1 MQTWFWTLKTET
13 WQHHWLGKHL
23 TRRDR
28 KATISVVP
36 SPASK
41 SEESKERDETTDGWS
56 LQQQALRGEL
66 SPRFFWGELTRC
78 LSPLLLRG
86 ELTRCRPQPAAATV
100 WPLSAVNDRA

>member
-1 MQTWFWTLKTET
+1 MHYMQTWFWTLKTEA

-56 LQQQALRGEL
+56 LQQQALRWGEL
-66 SPRFFWGELTRC
+66 SPRFCSGE
-78 LSPLLLRG
+78 
-86 ELTRCRPQPAAATV
+86 
-100 WPLSAVNDRA
+100 N